1 MYKKVGPG
9 FTRRMTLMLTLGNVH
24 ADQRERERG
33 GKRERVRERE
43 RKEREHSE
51 FKINVPGMCLFH

>member
-24 ADQRERERG
+24 ADQRERGVERERG
-33 GKRERVRERE
+33 LERERE
-43 RKEREHSE
+43 RRESILNL
-51 FKINVPGMCLFH
+51 K

>member
-24 ADQRERERG
+24 ADQREREG
-33 GKRERVRERE
+33 W
-43 RKEREHSE
+43 KERE
-51 FKINVPGMCLFH
+51 G